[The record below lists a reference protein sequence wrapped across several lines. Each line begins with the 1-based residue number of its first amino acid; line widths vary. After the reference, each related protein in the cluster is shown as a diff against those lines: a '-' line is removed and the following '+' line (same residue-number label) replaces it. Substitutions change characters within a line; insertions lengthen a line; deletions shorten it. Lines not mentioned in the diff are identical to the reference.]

1 MLRVVAGLAL
11 LVSLVLNFG
20 IVDLITAIDPSP
32 EWEPVRMLEA
42 GWGIVFGILL
52 PIPLAAQL
60 RRGGGPVATLQQLIV
75 TTASLAIATLLTLK
89 AHEWL
94 LVAFWAAVTA
104 TIAAL
109 HPSRKQLLA
118 RPNKPDPILATV
130 AALALVPAAIYAAQ
144 MAANHRAGLPGD
156 DTNGFEHWTI
166 QAALPIALAGLVAL
180 SALKTDGW
188 RIPAVTAAIGA
199 ATLGLF
205 AIVDKGSAG
214 DVSTGW
220 GAGAL
225 EWGIVVL
232 LAVARATRQPA
243 PGALRRS
250 SDR

>member
-1 MLRVVAGLAL
+1 VLRIVAGLAL
-11 LVSLVLNFG
+11 LASLVLNFG
-20 IVDLITAIDPSP
+20 LVDLITAIDPSP
-32 EWEPVRMLEA
+32 EWQPVRLLEA

-60 RRGGGPVATLQQLIV
+60 RRGGGPVASLQQLV
-75 TTASLAIATLLTLK
+75 VLTAALALATLLTLK

-104 TIAAL
+104 IIVAL
-109 HPSRKQLLA
+109 HPARAQLLA
-118 RPNKPDPILATV
+118 RPAKPDPVLATV

-156 DTNGFEHWTI
+156 DTNGFQHWTV
-166 QAALPIALAGLVAL
+166 QAALPIALVLLVAL

-188 RIPAVTAAIGA
+188 RIPAITAAIGA

-205 AIVDKGSAG
+205 AIVDKGNAG
-214 DVSTGW
+214 DLSTGW

-232 LAVARATRQPA
+232 LATARAHRRALTERMRG
-243 PGALRRS
+243 PGR
-250 SDR
+250 

>member
-1 MLRVVAGLAL
+1 VLRIVAGLAL
-11 LVSLVLNFG
+11 LASLVLNFG
-20 IVDLITAIDPSP
+20 LVALITAIDPSP
-32 EWEPVRMLEA
+32 EWQPVRLLEA

-60 RRGGGPVATLQQLIV
+60 RRGGGPVASLQQLV
-75 TTASLAIATLLTLK
+75 VLTAALALATLLTLK

-104 TIAAL
+104 IIVAL
-109 HPSRKQLLA
+109 HPARAQLLA
-118 RPNKPDPILATV
+118 GPAKPDPVLATV

-156 DTNGFEHWTI
+156 DTNGFQHWTV
-166 QAALPIALAGLVAL
+166 QAALPIALVLLVAL

-188 RIPAVTAAIGA
+188 RIPAITAAIGA

-214 DVSTGW
+214 DLSTGW

-232 LAVARATRQPA
+232 LATARAHRRALTERVRG
-243 PGALRRS
+243 PGR
-250 SDR
+250 